1 MRTNRPA
8 YQLAAAA
15 RILVLDREYVF
26 VEIGVGVLGPGASAS
41 TDAPPAWRRGTGTV
55 ALRCGVP
62 LHGNGKSAK
71 VSGLLN
77 KQINLI
83 AV

>member
-1 MRTNRPA
+1 VA
-8 YQLAAAA
+8 L
-15 RILVLDREYVF
+15 
-26 VEIGVGVLGPGASAS
+26 
-41 TDAPPAWRRGTGTV
+41 

-83 AV
+83 AVQYFFLDIIDLESVLEDFTSKNVRRRFFKKH